1 MTVILEWDE
10 PEGVS
15 GNANRPIIVVDSG
28 YAVDPGVYCAPDQPR
43 SLDQPRCL
51 MSERIQGLFAGTD

>member
-15 GNANRPIIVVDSG
+15 GNTNSPIIVVDSG
-28 YAVDPGVYCAPDQPR
+28 YAVDRGVYCAPDQPR
-43 SLDQPRCL
+43 SPDQPRCL
-51 MSERIQGLFAGTD
+51 MGERI